1 MPSDFLDPFIT
12 RLVRY
17 KASQLLHLPGFTE
30 SDRADLH
37 QKLLVKLIASRRH
50 YRCRKGTWHAY
61 AATVLDRHAATLAR
75 DRKAQKRRPDR
86 EVPFDADQSRDLRR
100 PLPSE
105 DSLDLVLDLKAL
117 WETLSLQDRQLAEL
131 LLQESTTSAA
141 KSLGISRRTCRDRL
155 KKMRRRFE
163 AAGLEDYLA

>member
-1 MPSDFLDPFIT
+1 MPRDFLDPFIT
-12 RLVRY
+12 RLVRH
-17 KASQLLHLPGFTE
+17 KASQLLRLPGFTE
-30 SDRADLH
+30 SDRADL
-37 QKLLVKLIASRRH
+37 QQNLLVKLIASRHH
-50 YRCRKGTWHAY
+50 YRRRKGTWHAY
-61 AATVLDRHAATLAR
+61 AATVLDRQAATLAR

-86 EVPFDADQSRDLRR
+86 EVPFTDHFSDLRR

-117 WETLSLQDRQLAEL
+117 WETLSVQDRQLAEL